1 MNQDRIN
8 REIDNVE
15 ITIDLGELLS
25 VLWSKIHLILMAGIL
40 AALVAFAGTQLLI
53 TPKYTSSTS
62 MYMLSRSDGTAG
74 ITSSDLQT
82 GTQLTQDYMELVK
95 SRAVLEQVI
104 SVLNLDMTT
113 SELSEMVTTENT
125 TDTRILTISV
135 EHEDPEMA
143 REIADALRETAS
155 VKIQEIMEIDA
166 VNTIEEAN
174 LPVSPSSPS
183 VARNTLIGGAL
194 GVLAAMAVIVL
205 IFILDDTIKTPDDVE
220 EYLGLNVLT
229 SIPIQEGE
237 SKKVKKVKAHGGTGR
252 RGSRRSA
259 ARRAKH

>member
-1 MNQDRIN
+1 M
-8 REIDNVE
+8 
-15 ITIDLGELLS
+15 
-25 VLWSKIHLILMAGIL
+25 
-40 AALVAFAGTQLLI
+40 
-53 TPKYTSSTS
+53 
-62 MYMLSRSDGTAG
+62 
-74 ITSSDLQT
+74 
-82 GTQLTQDYMELVK
+82 
-95 SRAVLEQVI
+95 I

-113 SELSEMVTTENT
+113 AELSDMVTTENK

-135 EHEDPEMA
+135 ENEDPEQA

-237 SKKVKKVKAHGGTGR
+237 SKKVKKVKTHGSR
-252 RGSRRSA
+252 NSRGSRRAS